1 MDSEA
6 LASLSD
12 NKDAIDE
19 RISEVESKIKEYEI
33 KTDNSAKNKIKND
46 IVSYLHDIED
56 IISSMKSD
64 WASLEENKNK
74 NEWEQEIADLT
85 KKKEDLEKRIS
96 KGKIIVKVPNMT
108 EEEIQLGMSQKNKT
122 MQQAFD
128 LGDNILNKDEL
139 AIKKMVQQT
148 HKGLETM
155 KESNKELLRQS
166 EKLDESEKN
175 LKDMDVTLA
184 NAANQLKQ
192 LFSIYASDKIIMGLV
207 ILVVLA
213 ILAVIIISFIKKND
227 TDSNKPSDVFK

>member
-1 MDSEA
+1 
-6 LASLSD
+6 
-12 NKDAIDE
+12 
-19 RISEVESKIKEYEI
+19 
-33 KTDNSAKNKIKND
+33 
-46 IVSYLHDIED
+46 
-56 IISSMKSD
+56 
-64 WASLEENKNK
+64 
-74 NEWEQEIADLT
+74 
-85 KKKEDLEKRIS
+85 
-96 KGKIIVKVPNMT
+96 MT